1 MAVTKAPQKKGA
13 AKAKVQKTIKKDDKK
28 EKLAGAVAKDF
39 TVDEDARHEGE
50 CVFYNRSNG
59 YGFIKLNETGIVP
72 DDKVMVYWK
81 DITTEDR
88 WPALHKGFKCEL
100 SLKVAKRGRDMTV
113 KANQVTAPGG
123 EPVAIQ
129 DENED
134 KKEYVGDKHMRFLGN
149 VKFYDFQKGFGYVKL
164 QEGYAIDEDVPK
176 ELRVQ
181 RAEIN
186 AAEGDPPRL
195 GNDMEIEFG
204 ISKNK
209 KGQYACYNVTM
220 PGGETISRNV
230 VEGREEVGKGTYT
243 GEITMWSWNGFGWI
257 KPDNADKLPADIQ
270 KALKEDLE
278 KRQKKAEKNGKD
290 KPDEAALY
298 FRRADRAETDKKI
311 QKGAKVS
318 FEIYKDNQG
327 VGASKVTISE

>member
-28 EKLAGAVAKDF
+28 GSLAGAVSKDF

-50 CVFYNRSNG
+50 CVYYNKGSG
-59 YGFIKLNETGIVP
+59 YGFIKLTESGIVP
-72 DDKVMVYWK
+72 DDKVMCYWK

-88 WPALHKGFKCEL
+88 WPSLYKGFKCEL
-100 SLKVAKRGRDMTV
+100 SLKVAKRGNQTTV
-113 KANQVTAPGG
+113 RAKEVTAPGG
-123 EPVAIQ
+123 ESVAIQ

-176 ELRVQ
+176 ELRVV

-186 AAEGDPPRL
+186 AGDDAPRL
-195 GNDMEIEFG
+195 SNEMEVEFG

-209 KGQYACYNVTM
+209 KGQYACYNVTL
-220 PGGETISRNV
+220 PGGDVVSRNV
-230 VEGREEVGKGTYT
+230 VEGRSEFGKTTYT
-243 GEITMWSWNGFGWI
+243 GEITMWNRMGGYGWI
-257 KPDNADKLPADIQ
+257 KPESSAKFPAEIK
-270 KALKEDLE
+270 KAMTEDHEKRSKKLE
-278 KRQKKAEKNGKD
+278 KAGKD
-290 KPDEAALY
+290 APKEQSLY
-298 FRRADRAETDKKI
+298 FRRGDRADFDSKI
-311 QKGAKVS
+311 GKGVKVT
-318 FEIYKDNQG
+318 FGVYKDNQG
-327 VGASKVTISE
+327 VGACNVTCK